1 MKKNFISLLAIAV
14 LAGCSGN
21 EENAAID
28 DGRLV
33 PIELNAGVNALSR
46 AVIASGSEITN
57 IGIAGWEAEEGKVN
71 YAQTYTWHTHLT
83 TTAST
88 TAHNVTWKEQQY
100 YNADEN
106 MYTYMKAWYPCG
118 DFNTSP
124 IKDNKVTFSNDGT
137 VDVMMANIV
146 YGSKIHKASGSL
158 QFQHMTSQIKFNVKK
173 GTGLTEGTK
182 IEGIVIKDA
191 QYPIGFD
198 ISRDYSEPNAI
209 TYSGTADL
217 PVPHINSNQVIGDEA
232 QAGDPVMIRPTGGN
246 TFTIDVETSET
257 TYENCAV
264 TLTGGVKME
273 KGYVYTITLTFGHA
287 GLELTATVDEWIPA
301 TGSAEL
307 Q

>member
-88 TAHNVTWKEQQY
+88 TAHNVTWKDQQY

-118 DFNTSP
+118 DFKTSL
-124 IKDNKVTFSNDGT
+124 IVDNKVKFSNDGT
-137 VDVMMANIV
+137 VDVMMADVV
-146 YGSKIHKASGSL
+146 YGSKTDKASGSL
-158 QFQHMTSQIKFNVKK
+158 QFKHMTSQIKFNVKK
-173 GTGLTEGTK
+173 GTGLAEGVQIKK
-182 IEGIVIKDA
+182 IIIKKA
-191 QYPIGFD
+191 QLPTGFD
-198 ISRDYSEPNAI
+198 ISKAYSDADAI
-209 TYSGTADL
+209 SYADKADL
-217 PVPHINSNQVIGDEA
+217 QIPSINSNQVIGDEA

-264 TLTGGVKME
+264 TLSGDAVMSA
-273 KGYVYTITLTFGHA
+273 GYVYTITLTFGHA
-287 GLELTATVDEWIPA
+287 GLELTATVEDWKPA